1 MSPDAPHRLA
11 PAPSGDRDCLSRR
24 LELPRS
30 RRVLVIDDEG
40 AVRGVLRRWLKR
52 RGWEVSEAPDGACA
66 LEQLRHAP
74 GDAPTSD
81 FDVIICDLRMPALS
95 GPELHAWALEHRP
108 ELAPRLV
115 FASGDTQEET
125 VAAFLRRSGCA
136 VLEKPFEFSRLEAV
150 LLSVTEHRI

>member
-1 MSPDAPHRLA
+1 MPDHDPRLARHGAADRDAPA
-11 PAPSGDRDCLSRR
+11 FDVGGA
-24 LELPRS
+24 RS

-40 AVRGVLRRWLKR
+40 AVRGVLRRWLR
-52 RGWEVSEAPDGACA
+52 RHGWEVSEAPDGACA
-66 LEQLRHAP
+66 LEQLRLAP
-74 GDAPTSD
+74 GDAPPSD

-125 VAAFLRRSGCA
+125 VAAFLRRSGCP

-150 LLSVTEHRI
+150 LLSVIEQRI